1 MGLTFDFKLIP
12 TPSRLLL
19 DERSHRGLSTCMDVD
34 VLDNDLLLPTATNA
48 GEGFHLD
55 RKGAQ
60 KLRRHVPV
68 RLEFLEHFSAA
79 RARAEVSQGER
90 FCTHGVRDC
99 LFPCLARGGV
109 PKRSAFA
116 FPGPAK

>member
-68 RLEFLEHFSAA
+68 RLEAMERVGVAGPG
-79 RARAEVSQGER
+79 EEIPPPPQG
-90 FCTHGVRDC
+90 
-99 LFPCLARGGV
+99 GG
-109 PKRSAFA
+109 P
-116 FPGPAK
+116 PGPP